1 MLLFT
6 DQDEQ
11 EEELLLLATEDEK
24 ELLDLEL
31 DDLKLLDDECELSEL
46 KLLPLEQGLLDEID
60 ELLILERQLEE
71 EQAELLGNPLLL
83 QLDEQQE
90 VKLSDQQLHE
100 ELDEKENLDEL
111 LLDDD
116 DDRLL
121 ELLQVEE
128 LQLILE
134 YDPQDPDKEDEEL
147 DPLP

>member
-71 EQAELLGNPLLL
+71 EQAELLGNTLLL

-116 DDRLL
+116 DRLL

-134 YDPQDPDKEDEEL
+134 YDPQDPDNEDEEL

>member
-1 MLLFT
+1 M
-6 DQDEQ
+6 
-11 EEELLLLATEDEK
+11 
-24 ELLDLEL
+24 LDLEL
-31 DDLKLLDDECELSEL
+31 EDLKLLDDECELSEL

-60 ELLILERQLEE
+60 ELLIWERQLEE

-100 ELDEKENLDEL
+100 ELDEKENWDEL
-111 LLDDD
+111 LLDD

-128 LQLILE
+128 LQLTLE
-134 YDPQDPDKEDEEL
+134 YDPQDPDNEDEEL

>member
-100 ELDEKENLDEL
+100 ELDEKENWEEL
-111 LLDDD
+111 LLDE

>member
-1 MLLFT
+1 M
-6 DQDEQ
+6 
-11 EEELLLLATEDEK
+11 
-24 ELLDLEL
+24 EL

-60 ELLILERQLEE
+60 ELLIWERQLEE

-100 ELDEKENLDEL
+100 ELDEKENWDEL
-111 LLDDD
+111 LLDD

-128 LQLILE
+128 LQLTLE
-134 YDPQDPDKEDEEL
+134 YDPQDPDNEDEEL

>member
-1 MLLFT
+1 MKL
-6 DQDEQ
+6 D
-11 EEELLLLATEDEK
+11 TEV
-24 ELLDLEL
+24 
-31 DDLKLLDDECELSEL
+31 KLLDDECELSEL

-116 DDRLL
+116 DRLL

-128 LQLILE
+128 LQLTLE
-134 YDPQDPDKEDEEL
+134 YDPQDPDKEGEEL

>member
-1 MLLFT
+1 MLLFN

-11 EEELLLLATEDEK
+11 EDELLLLATEDEK

-31 DDLKLLDDECELSEL
+31 EDLKLLDDECELSEL

-116 DDRLL
+116 DRLL

>member
-100 ELDEKENLDEL
+100 ELDEKENSDEL

-116 DDRLL
+116 NRL
-121 ELLQVEE
+121 
-128 LQLILE
+128 
-134 YDPQDPDKEDEEL
+134 
-147 DPLP
+147 

>member
-31 DDLKLLDDECELSEL
+31 EDLKLLDDECELSEL

>member
-31 DDLKLLDDECELSEL
+31 EDLKLLDDECELSEL
-46 KLLPLEQGLLDEID
+46 KLFPLEQGLLDEID
-60 ELLILERQLEE
+60 ELLNLERQLEE

-116 DDRLL
+116 DRL
-121 ELLQVEE
+121 
-128 LQLILE
+128 
-134 YDPQDPDKEDEEL
+134 
-147 DPLP
+147 

>member
-100 ELDEKENLDEL
+100 ELDEKENRDEL

-116 DDRLL
+116 DRL
-121 ELLQVEE
+121 
-128 LQLILE
+128 
-134 YDPQDPDKEDEEL
+134 
-147 DPLP
+147 

>member
-31 DDLKLLDDECELSEL
+31 EDLKLLDDECELSEL
-46 KLLPLEQGLLDEID
+46 KLLPLEPGLLDEID
-60 ELLILERQLEE
+60 ELLIWERQLEE

-116 DDRLL
+116 DRL
-121 ELLQVEE
+121 
-128 LQLILE
+128 
-134 YDPQDPDKEDEEL
+134 
-147 DPLP
+147 

>member
-60 ELLILERQLEE
+60 ELLIWERQLEE

-116 DDRLL
+116 DRLL

-128 LQLILE
+128 LQLTLE
-134 YDPQDPDKEDEEL
+134 YDPQDLDNEDEEL

>member
-1 MLLFT
+1 M
-6 DQDEQ
+6 
-11 EEELLLLATEDEK
+11 
-24 ELLDLEL
+24 
-31 DDLKLLDDECELSEL
+31 KLLDDECELSEL

-60 ELLILERQLEE
+60 ELLIWERQLEE
-71 EQAELLGNPLLL
+71 EQAELLGNLLLL

-100 ELDEKENLDEL
+100 ELDDKENSDEL
-111 LLDDD
+111 LLDD

-134 YDPQDPDKEDEEL
+134 YDPQDPDNEDEEL
-147 DPLP
+147 DPLPLLVQLLELQDDFEFSEDDEQEGLDDSELKH

>member
-1 MLLFT
+1 M
-6 DQDEQ
+6 
-11 EEELLLLATEDEK
+11 
-24 ELLDLEL
+24 
-31 DDLKLLDDECELSEL
+31 KLLDDECELSEL

-60 ELLILERQLEE
+60 ELLIWERQLEE
-71 EQAELLGNPLLL
+71 EQAELLGNLLLL

-100 ELDEKENLDEL
+100 ELDDKENSDEL
-111 LLDDD
+111 LLDD

-134 YDPQDPDKEDEEL
+134 TDPQDPDNEDEEL
-147 DPLP
+147 DPLPLLVQLLELQDDFEFSEDDEQEGLDDSELKH

>member
-1 MLLFT
+1 MPRKYNSRKST
-6 DQDEQ
+6 E
-11 EEELLLLATEDEK
+11 LATEDEK
-24 ELLDLEL
+24 ELHDLEL

-116 DDRLL
+116 DRL
-121 ELLQVEE
+121 
-128 LQLILE
+128 
-134 YDPQDPDKEDEEL
+134 
-147 DPLP
+147 

>member
-31 DDLKLLDDECELSEL
+31 EDLKLLDDECELSEL

-100 ELDEKENLDEL
+100 ELDEKENLEEL

-116 DDRLL
+116 DRL
-121 ELLQVEE
+121 
-128 LQLILE
+128 
-134 YDPQDPDKEDEEL
+134 
-147 DPLP
+147 

>member
-83 QLDEQQE
+83 QIDEQQE

-116 DDRLL
+116 DRL
-121 ELLQVEE
+121 
-128 LQLILE
+128 
-134 YDPQDPDKEDEEL
+134 
-147 DPLP
+147 

>member
-100 ELDEKENLDEL
+100 ELDEKENSDEL

-116 DDRLL
+116 DRL
-121 ELLQVEE
+121 
-128 LQLILE
+128 
-134 YDPQDPDKEDEEL
+134 
-147 DPLP
+147 

>member
-116 DDRLL
+116 DRL
-121 ELLQVEE
+121 
-128 LQLILE
+128 
-134 YDPQDPDKEDEEL
+134 
-147 DPLP
+147 

>member
-1 MLLFT
+1 M
-6 DQDEQ
+6 
-11 EEELLLLATEDEK
+11 
-24 ELLDLEL
+24 EL
-31 DDLKLLDDECELSEL
+31 DDSKLLDDECELSEL

-60 ELLILERQLEE
+60 ELLIWERQLEE

-100 ELDEKENLDEL
+100 ELDEKENWDEL
-111 LLDDD
+111 LLDD

-134 YDPQDPDKEDEEL
+134 YDPQDPDNEDEEL

>member
-31 DDLKLLDDECELSEL
+31 EDLKLLDDECELSEL
-46 KLLPLEQGLLDEID
+46 KLLPLENGLLDEID

-116 DDRLL
+116 DRLL

>member
-1 MLLFT
+1 M
-6 DQDEQ
+6 
-11 EEELLLLATEDEK
+11 
-24 ELLDLEL
+24 EL
-31 DDLKLLDDECELSEL
+31 DDLRLLDDECELSEL

-60 ELLILERQLEE
+60 ELLIWERQLEE
-71 EQAELLGNPLLL
+71 EQAELLGNLLLL

-100 ELDEKENLDEL
+100 ELDEKENWDEL
-111 LLDDD
+111 LLDD

-134 YDPQDPDKEDEEL
+134 YDLQDPDNEDEEL

>member
-1 MLLFT
+1 M
-6 DQDEQ
+6 
-11 EEELLLLATEDEK
+11 
-24 ELLDLEL
+24 
-31 DDLKLLDDECELSEL
+31 KLLDDECELSEL

-60 ELLILERQLEE
+60 ELLIWERQLEE

-100 ELDEKENLDEL
+100 ELDEKENWDEL
-111 LLDDD
+111 LLDD

-128 LQLILE
+128 LQLTLE
-134 YDPQDPDKEDEEL
+134 YDPQDPDNEDEEL
-147 DPLP
+147 DPLPLLVQLLELQDDFEFSEDDEQEGLDDSELKH

>member
-31 DDLKLLDDECELSEL
+31 EDLKLLDDECELSEL

-90 VKLSDQQLHE
+90 VKLSDQQLQE

-116 DDRLL
+116 DRL
-121 ELLQVEE
+121 
-128 LQLILE
+128 
-134 YDPQDPDKEDEEL
+134 
-147 DPLP
+147 

>member
-1 MLLFT
+1 
-6 DQDEQ
+6 
-11 EEELLLLATEDEK
+11 
-24 ELLDLEL
+24 LEL
-31 DDLKLLDDECELSEL
+31 DDSKLLDDECELSEL

-60 ELLILERQLEE
+60 ELLIWERQLEE

-83 QLDEQQE
+83 QLEEQQE

-100 ELDEKENLDEL
+100 ELDEKENWDEL
-111 LLDDD
+111 LLDD

-134 YDPQDPDKEDEEL
+134 YDPQDPDNEDEEL

>member
-1 MLLFT
+1 M
-6 DQDEQ
+6 
-11 EEELLLLATEDEK
+11 
-24 ELLDLEL
+24 EL
-31 DDLKLLDDECELSEL
+31 DDLRLLDDECELSEL

-60 ELLILERQLEE
+60 ELLIWERQLEE

-100 ELDEKENLDEL
+100 ELDEKENWDEL
-111 LLDDD
+111 LLDD

-128 LQLILE
+128 LQLTLE
-134 YDPQDPDKEDEEL
+134 YDPQDPDNEDEEL

>member
-46 KLLPLEQGLLDEID
+46 KLFPLEQGLLDEID

-116 DDRLL
+116 DRLL

>member
-1 MLLFT
+1 M
-6 DQDEQ
+6 
-11 EEELLLLATEDEK
+11 
-24 ELLDLEL
+24 EL
-31 DDLKLLDDECELSEL
+31 DDSKLLDDECELSEL

-60 ELLILERQLEE
+60 ELLIWERQLEE

-100 ELDEKENLDEL
+100 ELDEKENWDEL
-111 LLDDD
+111 LLDD

-134 YDPQDPDKEDEEL
+134 YDLQDPDNEDEEL

>member
-1 MLLFT
+1 M
-6 DQDEQ
+6 
-11 EEELLLLATEDEK
+11 
-24 ELLDLEL
+24 EL
-31 DDLKLLDDECELSEL
+31 DDSKLLDDECELSEL
-46 KLLPLEQGLLDEID
+46 KLFPLEQGLLDEID
-60 ELLILERQLEE
+60 ELLIWERQLEE

-83 QLDEQQE
+83 QLEEQQE

-100 ELDEKENLDEL
+100 ELDEKENWDEL
-111 LLDDD
+111 LLDD

-134 YDPQDPDKEDEEL
+134 YDPQDPDNEDEEL

>member
-100 ELDEKENLDEL
+100 ELDEKENWEEL
-111 LLDDD
+111 LLDE

-128 LQLILE
+128 LQLTLE
-134 YDPQDPDKEDEEL
+134 YDPQDPDKEGEEL

>member
-31 DDLKLLDDECELSEL
+31 DNLKLLDDECELSEL

-116 DDRLL
+116 DRL
-121 ELLQVEE
+121 
-128 LQLILE
+128 
-134 YDPQDPDKEDEEL
+134 
-147 DPLP
+147 

>member
-1 MLLFT
+1 M
-6 DQDEQ
+6 D
-11 EEELLLLATEDEK
+11 
-24 ELLDLEL
+24 L
-31 DDLKLLDDECELSEL
+31 DDLRLLDDECELSEL

-60 ELLILERQLEE
+60 ELLIWERQLEE

-83 QLDEQQE
+83 QLEEQQE

-100 ELDEKENLDEL
+100 ELDEKENRDEL
-111 LLDDD
+111 LLDD

-128 LQLILE
+128 LQLTLE
-134 YDPQDPDKEDEEL
+134 YDPQDPDNEDEEL

>member
-83 QLDEQQE
+83 QIDEQQE

-111 LLDDD
+111 LLDDG
-116 DDRLL
+116 DRL
-121 ELLQVEE
+121 
-128 LQLILE
+128 
-134 YDPQDPDKEDEEL
+134 
-147 DPLP
+147 

>member
-1 MLLFT
+1 M
-6 DQDEQ
+6 
-11 EEELLLLATEDEK
+11 
-24 ELLDLEL
+24 EL
-31 DDLKLLDDECELSEL
+31 DDLKLLDDECELSEF

-60 ELLILERQLEE
+60 ELLIWERQLEE

-83 QLDEQQE
+83 QLEEQQE

-100 ELDEKENLDEL
+100 ELDDKENSDEL
-111 LLDDD
+111 LLDD

-134 YDPQDPDKEDEEL
+134 YDPQDPDNEDEEL

>member
-100 ELDEKENLDEL
+100 ELDEKENWDEL
-111 LLDDD
+111 LLDD

-134 YDPQDPDKEDEEL
+134 YDPQDPDKGDEEL

>member
-46 KLLPLEQGLLDEID
+46 KLFPLEQGLLDEID

-116 DDRLL
+116 DRL
-121 ELLQVEE
+121 
-128 LQLILE
+128 
-134 YDPQDPDKEDEEL
+134 
-147 DPLP
+147 